1 MAANLTSEQLRN
13 KARAARKKRVA
24 VWNRRLAWVT
34 FSALAVGSL
43 LFYTRLGVWWP
54 PGYTVGMVLINALF
68 TPLFL
73 VHAAFSVYLFG
84 FPKFRRQIRVLHIYV
99 GYVVFMMTL
108 TSQALI
114 GFEPYHA
121 VFFALN
127 WLFIFVHIVL
137 STRFM
142 LQRRAGFRRDPEMTY
157 YTGGKILRDAT
168 TE

>member
-1 MAANLTSEQLRN
+1 MITPEAISAS
-13 KARAARKKRVA
+13 KRASRKKRVA

-54 PGYTVGMVLINALF
+54 LGYTIGMVLINAIF

-84 FPKFRRQIRVLHIYV
+84 FPKFRRQIRVLHIYI
-99 GYVVFMMTL
+99 GYVVFLMTM

-114 GFEPYHA
+114 GWEPYHTI
-121 VFFALN
+121 FFALN
-127 WLFIFVHIVL
+127 WLFIFVHLVL
-137 STRFM
+137 SARFM
-142 LQRRAGFRRDPEMTY
+142 LQRRGGNRRDPAALVLFY
-157 YTGGKILRDAT
+157 LIS
-168 TE
+168 